1 MNYLPIGSV
10 VTLRGGGQPIMI
22 YGRKQKNIK
31 NNTIWDYVACM
42 YPEGNIGD
50 EYTIFFDN
58 KDIENILFTGFQTKI
73 DIKMQKLLN

>member
-10 VTLRGGGQPIMI
+10 VTLHGGGQPIMI
-22 YGRKQKNIK
+22 YGRKQKNMK

-58 KDIENILFTGFQTKI
+58 EDIANVLFKGFQTKI
-73 DIKMQKLLN
+73 DIEMQKLLD